1 MVGIVADGGTC
12 VLSPAAY
19 KSDLV
24 NIRHVKKRSSVLAEP
39 QIYPKKVDR
48 DSFR

>member
-1 MVGIVADGGTC
+1 MVGIVADGGTR

-19 KSDLV
+19 RSDLAATC
-24 NIRHVKKRSSVLAEP
+24 HVKKRSSVLAEP

-48 DSFR
+48 DTFR